1 MQIRETTVCE
11 QFGESSGPLVFSMA
25 PEYPEDNEEQFVILV
40 GNMELVGCDL
50 CGSWANVPKIRA
62 PFSQNVYIL
71 Q

>member
-40 GNMELVGCDL
+40 GNMELVGCDP
-50 CGSWANVPKIRA
+50 CGS
-62 PFSQNVYIL
+62 
-71 Q
+71 